1 MKKIFSP
8 NFNFRSKETKIDMVI
23 LHYTGMQSK
32 SSAIKRLCDKRAKVS
47 SHYLIDQKGEISIL
61 VDEQFTA
68 WHAGKAYWK
77 KARDINNRSI
87 GIELVN
93 PGHRYGYKQ
102 FTKKQISSLTT
113 LLQKIIKKYRIPKNR
128 ILGHSDVAPQRKK
141 DPGELFDWHKL
152 ARKNIGIWPE
162 NKHMKNNKNYTIKS
176 MQQMLAHFG
185 YEISISG
192 KLDHQTKKVVSAFQR
207 HFRPK
212 KINGIFDDETIAKLL
227 VLNRKK

>member
-1 MKKIFSP
+1 M
-8 NFNFRSKETKIDMVI
+8 
-23 LHYTGMQSK
+23 
-32 SSAIKRLCDKRAKVS
+32 
-47 SHYLIDQKGEISIL
+47 
-61 VDEQFTA
+61 
-68 WHAGKAYWK
+68 
-77 KARDINNRSI
+77 
-87 GIELVN
+87 
-93 PGHRYGYKQ
+93 
-102 FTKKQISSLTT
+102 
-113 LLQKIIKKYRIPKNR
+113 
-128 ILGHSDVAPQRKK
+128 APQRKK